1 MNPNAAAE
9 HSARL
14 SDLAPE
20 VASTVVRV
28 AGDIA
33 LVVGADGVIRSVADG
48 PAPLHPGGQSW
59 VGRAWADTVDASA
72 RQKVELLLH
81 EAQSHGVSRRREFNH
96 CSPEGNS
103 IPVSWAAVRL
113 GDSGPVLA
121 VGRDL
126 RAVSAIQQRFMDAQQ
141 EMERDYWQ
149 RRQTESHYRQLFQ
162 VAHDAVLVLDADSLE
177 VLDANPAAGALLGA
191 APGELQGLHGMQLR
205 HFIEAGLRS
214 TLDELLVTARS
225 SGRASEVRLRV
236 AGSGAPIDLSAT
248 PFRADAQHCLLL
260 RARRAGAS
268 AGEPQA
274 VMDFI
279 GQTPDAV
286 VVADSAGRVLW
297 ANPAFVDLCEAASE
311 ARLKGKPLAEALGGE
326 ALQWATLLARV
337 RSRGIVGQAT
347 VTLHPPSSSKPALRV
362 GVSAALLA
370 DGDQEHIGFTLRAMP
385 AVLAAVGTADE
396 LALDVAA
403 LARRVGQASLA
414 DLLTE
419 AQRMAE
425 VHFIQAALQ
434 ACGSHIDA
442 TAALLQLP
450 APALLARMAQLGL
463 PVLGSAG
470 GAASGTAGST
480 SSTGTSALVN

>member
-1 MNPNAAAE
+1 MNPDSAAE
-9 HSARL
+9 DSARL

-33 LVVGADGVIRSVADG
+33 LVVGADGVIRSVAEG

-59 VGRAWADTVDASA
+59 VGRAWAETVDASA
-72 RQKVELLLH
+72 RQKVEMLLQ

-96 CSPEGNS
+96 RTPEGSS

-149 RRQTESHYRQLFQ
+149 RRQAESHYRQLFQ
-162 VAHDAVLVLDADSLE
+162 VAHDAVLVLDAGTLE

-191 APGELQGLHGMQLR
+191 APGELQGLSLR

-225 SGRASEVRLRV
+225 SGRAAEVRLRV
-236 AGSGAPIDLSAT
+236 AGDGTPIDLSAT

-268 AGEPQA
+268 VGEPQA

-286 VVADSAGRVLW
+286 VVADAAGRVLW

-311 ARLKGKPLAEALGGE
+311 ARLKGKPLAEALGGD

-347 VTLHPPSSSKPALRV
+347 VTLHPPASSKPALRV

-385 AVLAAVGTADE
+385 AMLAAVGTADE
-396 LALDVAA
+396 WAHDVAA
-403 LARRVGQASLA
+403 LAHRVGQVALA
-414 DLLTE
+414 DLLAE
-419 AQRMAE
+419 ASRMAE
-425 VHFIQAALQ
+425 VHFIQAALR
-434 ACGSHIDA
+434 ACGSRA
-442 TAALLQLP
+442 EAAAALLHLT

-463 PVLGSAG
+463 PTASPEADP
-470 GAASGTAGST
+470 ASGPE
-480 SSTGTSALVN
+480 SSTGASALVN